1 MDGCR
6 ERGGGVVRKEKI
18 EGTAGGSMLKEKG
31 KEAQSGV
38 RSDQGAAQPGLNG
51 KRREQKVQWHSAKP
65 GGQRCPGMGTLL
77 RKCPTLVPFNLGVG
91 GC

>member
-18 EGTAGGSMLKEKG
+18 GGSAGGSMLKEKG
-31 KEAQSGV
+31 
-38 RSDQGAAQPGLNG
+38 AAQPGLNG
-51 KRREQKVQWHSAKP
+51 RRREHKEQWHSKKP

-77 RKCPTLVPFNLGVG
+77 RKRPVVVPSNLRVDG
-91 GC
+91 